1 MRSRLIATTAVLA
14 LCLLGTGA
22 PARGASAVPG
32 AGLRRVRVLRSLT
45 GTHIWY
51 RQTYGGHPVMGGY
64 YARHFDENGRPAGI
78 ADGRR
83 RVAGPLDPARL
94 TAAQAGAMAGTAT
107 ASTELVV
114 LPGRARLVWAV
125 YDERGFRT
133 LVDATTGAVISRTL
147 AVRTASG
154 EGRVFDPNPV
164 VTLQDESL
172 TDHKDGD
179 YAGLQPAYVV
189 RSLTNLDG
197 TGCLQGDY
205 ASVSGT
211 TSQACSS
218 EFRFLFDRH
227 DDGFEQTMAYYDVTT
242 AQRYIQSLGFS
253 DINNEPQHLK
263 VNQLGVDNSY
273 YSPQQDV
280 IKLGKGGVDDAED
293 AEVIWHELG
302 HAIQDAQVPGFGTTH
317 EAGSIGEGFGDY
329 WAVTMSEP
337 VSNGFE
343 LPCVADWDS
352 TSYTSKV
359 PHCLRRVDEDL
370 TVADETGE
378 VHDDGRI
385 WSRAL
390 WDIHQALGRTKA
402 DTLILEAQFSF
413 TPDISFVDAARATV
427 AVAGQLFGN
436 QAAKVATKAFQ
447 DRGIL

>member
-154 EGRVFDPNPV
+154 EGR
-164 VTLQDESL
+164 
-172 TDHKDGD
+172 
-179 YAGLQPAYVV
+179 
-189 RSLTNLDG
+189 G

-302 HAIQDAQVPGFGTTH
+302 HAIQDAQVPGFGTTY